1 VIDNRIIN
9 MEYLSYLLLLDSF
22 GVNMSFYINGY
33 RDYRSHLGGLV
44 TIIIYVVT
52 VTCIFIFSRKL
63 LIKSNPTVNTASEV
77 YPNPVKI
84 YYPDNL
90 FFMFSVSVDSIPFI
104 DEKIYRAVGFI
115 RYKGNSTEE
124 VLRQNISL
132 DICSNVFNESYKYY
146 DSIKHLNLNNF
157 YCISLDK
164 NLNNGIE
171 KEDLFINEFWGNE
184 GFQMLQVKV
193 YNCQAI
199 AQNESECASF
209 DEIRTK
215 LKSPI
220 ISYYTLKNY
229 IDTNNY
235 NNPYVR
241 GLQETFY
248 YVSYKKYVSATEY
261 LKHVQITSDY
271 GLLFTKEE
279 NNSDSTVDSM
289 VEYSE
294 ADPEEG
300 KIFTMSIQLTNK
312 IDYYTRSYYKIQD
325 LGAEIGAIYG
335 ALHMIFSILFQLYN
349 YSKLFNNIINNFFLI
364 NENFKP
370 LYKEN
375 KAFINLKKKLF
386 KDLKLNILIQ
396 EKKSFFINQ
405 NNNGNTKINDNK
417 NDNKTNNI
425 FNNINNKNLKNRY
438 EEQCM
443 KTNSSF
449 GNENM
454 KKILVSKDKFFDL
467 NESELKDNYLTPKN
481 NNLNNNNNNSM
492 NIQSKSRMNSDMEII
507 PQKTEVEKKRI
518 RMNFSCIDRFV
529 CLYLIGICRNKV
541 NRYSYYNLYY
551 KGKDY
556 IIRVLDIT
564 NYIKYNHFFQMF
576 FLINGKEKKELY
588 EYINTPI
595 LSSNYVGPRFEV
607 EKNLL
612 ENKFEEL

>member
-1 VIDNRIIN
+1 

>member
-1 VIDNRIIN
+1 

-52 VTCIFIFSRKL
+52 IICVFIFSRKL
-63 LIKSNPTVNTASEV
+63 WIKSNPTVNTASEV
-77 YPNPVKI
+77 YPNPAKI

-90 FFMFSVSVDSIPFI
+90 FFMFSVTVDSIPFI

>member
-1 VIDNRIIN
+1 
-9 MEYLSYLLLLDSF
+9 MEYLAYFLLLDSV
-22 GVNMSFYINGY
+22 GVNMSFYIQGY
-33 RDYRSHLGGLV
+33 RDFRSHLGGLV
-44 TIIIYVVT
+44 TIIIYAST
-52 VTCIFIFSRKL
+52 VLCVYIFAQKL
-63 LIKSNPTVNTASEV
+63 LIKSNPTVNTASAV
-77 YPNPVKI
+77 YPNPTKI
-84 YYPDNL
+84 YYPDN
-90 FFMFSVSVDSIPFI
+90 FVFMFSVSIDSIPFI
-104 DEKIYRAVGFI
+104 DERIYRAVGFI
-115 RYKGNSTEE
+115 RYKGNNTEE
-124 VLRQNISL
+124 VLKQNISL

-171 KEDLFINEFWGNE
+171 KEDLFINEFWGHE
-184 GFQMLQVKV
+184 GFQMLQVKI

-209 DEIRTK
+209 DEIRAK

-220 ISYYTLKNY
+220 VSYYTLKNY

-235 NNPYVR
+235 KNPYVR

-248 YVSYKKYVSATEY
+248 YVSYKKYISATEF

-271 GLLFTKEE
+271 GLLFNEEE

-294 ADPEEG
+294 ADPEGG

-325 LGAEIGAIYG
+325 LGADIGAIYG

-349 YSKLFNNIINNFFLI
+349 YSKLFNNLINSFFLI
-364 NENFKP
+364 NEDFKP
-370 LYKEN
+370 LNREN
-375 KAFINLKKKLF
+375 KTFVNLKQKFF
-386 KDLKLNILIQ
+386 KDLQLSAFMQ
-396 EKKSFFINQ
+396 EKNSFFIN
-405 NNNGNTKINDNK
+405 NNNDITNIIDNK
-417 NDNKTNNI
+417 NNYTRNNT
-425 FNNINNKNLKNRY
+425 FKNNSNQLKNRY

-454 KKILVSKDKFFDL
+454 QKILISKDKFFDL

-481 NNLNNNNNNSM
+481 YLNNNNKY
-492 NIQSKSRMNSDMEII
+492 NIQPKSKANSHEELIS
-507 PQKTEVEKKRI
+507 QKIEEEKKRI
-518 RMNFSCIDRFV
+518 IMNFSCIDRFL
-529 CLYLIGICRNKV
+529 CLYLISICRNKV

-551 KGKDY
+551 KGRDY
-556 IIRVLDIT
+556 IIKVLDIT

-576 FLINGKEKKELY
+576 FLINDREMRQLY
-588 EYINTPI
+588 KYITTPI

-607 EKNLL
+607 ENNLL
-612 ENKFEEL
+612 EKNLEDL

>member
-1 VIDNRIIN
+1 
-9 MEYLSYLLLLDSF
+9 MEYLTYFLLLDSF
-22 GVNMSFYINGY
+22 GVNMSFYIKGY

-44 TIIIYVVT
+44 TIIIYVAT
-52 VTCIFIFSRKL
+52 VICVFIFARKL
-63 LIKSNPTVNTASEV
+63 WIKSNPTVNTASAV
-77 YPNPVKI
+77 YPNPAKI
-84 YYPDNL
+84 YYPDNF
-90 FFMFSVSVDSIPFI
+90 FFMFSVNIDSIPFI
-104 DEKIYRAVGFI
+104 DERIYRPVGFI

-124 VLRQNISL
+124 VLKQNISL

-146 DSIKHLNLNNF
+146 DSIKHLNLDNF

-164 NLNNGIE
+164 NLNNGIG
-171 KEDLFINEFWGNE
+171 KEDLFINEFWGHE

-209 DEIRTK
+209 DEIKTK

-220 ISYYTLKNY
+220 ISYYSLKNY

-235 NNPYVR
+235 KDPYVR

-248 YVSYKKYVSATEY
+248 YVSYKKYISVTQF

-271 GLLFTKEE
+271 GFLFSQEE

-289 VEYSE
+289 VWYSE
-294 ADPEEG
+294 QDPEGG

-325 LGAEIGAIYG
+325 LGAQIGAIYG
-335 ALHMIFSILFQLYN
+335 ALHMIFSIVFQLYN
-349 YSKLFNNIINNFFLI
+349 YSKLFNNIINSFFLI
-364 NENFKP
+364 NEDFEP

-375 KAFINLKKKLF
+375 KAFVNLKKKFF
-386 KDLKLNILIQ
+386 KDLKLNIFLQ
-396 EKKSFFINQ
+396 EKNSFFINH
-405 NNNGNTKINDNK
+405 NKNTNTNTKDIKNVNK
-417 NDNKTNNI
+417 KNNI
-425 FNNINNKNLKNRY
+425 FNNISNNLNSRY

-454 KKILVSKDKFFDL
+454 QKILISKDKFFDL
-467 NESELKDNYLTPKN
+467 NPSELKDNYLTPKN
-481 NNLNNNNNNSM
+481 NLNNNNM
-492 NIQSKSRMNSDMEII
+492 NIQPNPRINNHEEII
-507 PQKTEVEKKRI
+507 AQKSDGEKKRI
-518 RMNFSCIDRFV
+518 RMNFSCIDRFL
-529 CLYLIGICRNKV
+529 CLYLIALCSNKV

-551 KGKDY
+551 KGRDY
-556 IIRVLDIT
+556 IIRILDIT

-588 EYINTPI
+588 EYITTPI

-612 ENKFEEL
+612 ENNFENL

>member
-1 VIDNRIIN
+1 

-90 FFMFSVSVDSIPFI
+90 FFMFSVSVDLIPFI

-595 LSSNYVGPRFEV
+595 LSSNYIGPRFEV

>member
-1 VIDNRIIN
+1 

-52 VTCIFIFSRKL
+52 IICVFIFSRKL
-63 LIKSNPTVNTASEV
+63 WIKSNPTVNTASEV

-300 KIFTMSIQLTNK
+300 KIFTISIQLTNK

-595 LSSNYVGPRFEV
+595 LSSNYVGPRFEI

>member
-1 VIDNRIIN
+1 

-300 KIFTMSIQLTNK
+300 KIFTISIQLTNK

-405 NNNGNTKINDNK
+405 NNNGNTKINDSK

>member
-1 VIDNRIIN
+1 

-405 NNNGNTKINDNK
+405 NNNGNTKINDSK